1 MNSLSLLE
9 LRHPSSGSSYLEEE
23 SSRKREQKLQMLS
36 IRGGQVG
43 KHGDERGWGTVSEG
57 ESTGSNVGQAKR
69 TQTIESL
76 GDHEKN
82 VREATGGF

>member
-23 SSRKREQKLQMLS
+23 SSRKREQNLQMLS
-36 IRGGQVG
+36 IHGGQMG
-43 KHGDERGWGTVSEG
+43 KHGDRRGWGTASEG

-69 TQTIESL
+69 TWTIESL
-76 GDHEKN
+76 GGHGKN